1 MRYLILS
8 LCCAGVLAG
17 CQSHKT
23 VEENTTTL
31 TATLPP
37 VDTTK
42 EPGLLDQYHVGGFT
56 VGGWVNQKLGQFY
69 APIKPQNE
77 QAAVVYLYR
86 PDTRW
91 NRQEIAAANLFING
105 HRIPSLLHNH
115 YYWVELP
122 AGTYRLSVSR
132 PLAGMHFQK
141 PKYLDFTVDAS
152 QTYFIKYY

>member
-42 EPGLLDQYHVGGFT
+42 EPGLLDQYHVGGK
-56 VGGWVNQKLGQFY
+56 GG
-69 APIKPQNE
+69 E
-77 QAAVVYLYR
+77 
-86 PDTRW
+86 D
-91 NRQEIAAANLFING
+91 NRQ
-105 HRIPSLLHNH
+105 
-115 YYWVELP
+115 
-122 AGTYRLSVSR
+122 
-132 PLAGMHFQK
+132 
-141 PKYLDFTVDAS
+141 
-152 QTYFIKYY
+152 